1 MDQHVILAAVVLI
14 VVLFI
19 FMWYVMKSNE
29 VSTSNYTG
37 YMHNLT
43 EDHQYVRNPSMYP
56 TPANNTHREKFGFI
70 NESDN
75 DKIMNNTYSGQPIN
89 QRLPINQ
96 SLHNW

>member
-1 MDQHVILAAVVLI
+1 MDQHAILAVIILI

-29 VSTSNYTG
+29 VITSNYTG

-43 EDHQYVRNPSMYP
+43 EDHQYVRNPSRYP
-56 TPANNTHREKFGFI
+56 VPAGNTHREKFGFDVI
-70 NESDN
+70 TDN
-75 DKIMNNTYSGQPIN
+75 DKLMNNTYSGQPIN
-89 QRLPINQ
+89 Q

>member
-29 VSTSNYTG
+29 ISTSNYTG

-43 EDHQYVRNPSMYP
+43 EDHQYVRNPSMYL
-56 TPANNTHREKFGFI
+56 TPANNTHRENYSNPLI
-70 NESDN
+70 DIN
-75 DKIMNNTYSGQPIN
+75 DKLALGQSPRLGNNM
-89 QRLPINQ
+89 
-96 SLHNW
+96 HNW

>member
-19 FMWYVMKSNE
+19 FMWYVMKSNG

-56 TPANNTHREKFGFI
+56 VPTGNTHREKFGF
-70 NESDN
+70 DN
-75 DKIMNNTYSGQPIN
+75 ITDKLMNNTYSGQPIN
-89 QRLPINQ
+89 Q
-96 SLHNW
+96 SLHNL